1 MLNPVLLRW
10 LTVVLLLTLLP
21 ACISVSA
28 ASVPTVSVTVV
39 PSVTPSSTPTVLASV
54 KACPV
59 TEPVWEKPPDDPA
72 VLNEPEFGYYFINQ
86 DRTFW
91 ASAEWAVPDQYPL
104 SADKNGLKVGW
115 FRPEG
120 ANLNITGR
128 RINGEAPP
136 LKADIPCCY
145 PTPFQASGLYF
156 TVQGCW
162 EIIAR
167 AAESELTFVVWVAP

>member
-10 LTVVLLLTLLP
+10 LSAVLLLTLLP

-28 ASVPTVSVTVV
+28 ASVPTASITVV
-39 PSVTPSSTPTVLASV
+39 PSVTSSTTPTVFTSV

-86 DRTFW
+86 DRTIW
-91 ASAEWAVPDQYPL
+91 ASAVWAVSDEYPL
-104 SADKNGLKVGW
+104 HADKNGLKVGW

-120 ANLNITGR
+120 ANLNITGWR
-128 RINGEAPP
+128 TDGEAPP

-145 PTPFQASGLYF
+145 PTRFQVTGLYF

-162 EIIAR
+162 EVTAR
-167 AAESELTFVVWVAP
+167 AAESVLTFVVWVAP